1 MRKILALFLTVLL
14 LTACVISAQA
24 AGTYDLKTA
33 QESIVRLVVEFTVI
47 DPDFPGL
54 LGKTGYMT
62 GSGFFV
68 GDIND
73 PNVQYIVTAGHVVGH
88 YVVPNSN
95 VNVDDECIQ
104 IQIDENTVAYP
115 KISVDQIRV
124 LWSDIN
130 DSSIAN
136 LEKYSGE
143 ADLAVVKINTST
155 TIRKPAVLL
164 DKKDFKSTDT
174 LYTMGFPSNAEA
186 NLDAKVSDQLL
197 AGTANVIVKS
207 GTFSAWNPNATT
219 HAGDQINTN
228 ANMDHGVSGGPLVDE
243 NGYVVGVCVAGSTAS
258 QNYAV
263 ATDELKKLLSAI
275 TELKVTYGPL
285 KQGLST
291 TMIIIIAAAVVA
303 IAVLLGL
310 ILAGNSKKNAR
321 SLELKG
327 AMSGKVV
334 PLKKGTPVVIGR
346 DPKRC
351 QIVYPK
357 DAAGVSS
364 VHCTIMYDG
373 NQVTVADNGS
383 SYGTFV
389 GGQKVEPGKPVVMHR
404 GQEVTFGS
412 DNNSAALH

>member
-14 LTACVISAQA
+14 LTACVVSAQA
-24 AGTYDLKTA
+24 ATYDLNTA
-33 QESIVRLVVEFTVI
+33 QESVVRLVVEFQVV
-47 DPDFPGL
+47 DPDFPGIN
-54 LGKTGYMT
+54 GASGVAT

-88 YVVPNSN
+88 DINSGD
-95 VNVDDECIQ
+95 VDSERIG
-104 IQIDENTVAYP
+104 ISTSAGTVYP
-115 KISVDQIRV
+115 RISVKSIKV
-124 LWSDIN
+124 LWSDVN

-143 ADLAVVKINTST
+143 ADIAVVKLNAPTK
-155 TIRKPAVLL
+155 IRKSAVLL

-174 LYTMGFPSNAEA
+174 LYSMGFPSVAEA

-197 AGTANVIVKS
+197 SDTKNVIVKS

-243 NGYVVGVCVAGSTAS
+243 NGYVVGVCVAGSTES

-275 TELKVTYGPL
+275 TELKVSYGPL

-291 TMIIIIAAAVVA
+291 TMIIIIAVAVVA

-327 AMSGKVV
+327 SMGGKVV

-364 VHCTIMYDG
+364 VHCTISYDG

-389 GGQKVEPGKPVVMHR
+389 GGQKVEPGKPMVMHR

-412 DNNSAALH
+412 DSNSAALH